1 MKKLGLLGG
10 FVVAVL
16 MGSSFSVKAQ
26 ETDNNGYNPNSVHP
40 IHESKI
46 LYKNRV
52 WRRVDLE
59 EKQNKPFFA
68 FNNEISR
75 FIIDAAKAGIIP
87 IYKNDSLTTRMS
99 KEEFL
104 QNLQIPGMENM
115 NAGGAAGGGDN
126 GWGSGG
132 DNSGGD
138 SGWGGGDQG
147 GNNNAAG
154 GDSGWG
160 GDQGGGNKAA
170 ATVVNT
176 EFSPREVSNMEIMED
191 EIFDK
196 ERSRLYYDIQS
207 IKLVIPAKRFPSTG
221 LERSLGVFKYKD
233 LVKLFKSKPEYYIW
247 FNPQNS
253 GANMNLVDAFELRLF
268 GSHIIKIANPDNAYL
283 TDIYSKSP
291 KEGIMASQWMEY
303 KLMEE
308 EHNLWS
314 Y

>member
-1 MKKLGLLGG
+1 MKKFGLLGG
-10 FVVAVL
+10 FVVAVI
-16 MGSSFSVKAQ
+16 MGSTFSVKAQ

-115 NAGGAAGGGDN
+115 NAGPAGGGDN
-126 GWGSGG
+126 GWGNGG

-138 SGWGGGDQG
+138 SGWGDNSG
-147 GNNNAAG
+147 GNS

-160 GDQGGGNKAA
+160 GGSGGDQGGDKKPAMA
-170 ATVVNT
+170 VNT
-176 EFSPREVSNMEIMED
+176 EFSPREVSIMEIMED

-221 LERSLGVFKYKD
+221 LERSLGVFKFKD

-247 FNPQNS
+247 FNPQNT
-253 GANMNLVDAFELRLF
+253 GANLNLVDAFELRLF
-268 GSHIIKIANPDNAYL
+268 GSHLIKIANPDNAYL

-291 KEGIMASQWMEY
+291 KQGIMASQWMEY